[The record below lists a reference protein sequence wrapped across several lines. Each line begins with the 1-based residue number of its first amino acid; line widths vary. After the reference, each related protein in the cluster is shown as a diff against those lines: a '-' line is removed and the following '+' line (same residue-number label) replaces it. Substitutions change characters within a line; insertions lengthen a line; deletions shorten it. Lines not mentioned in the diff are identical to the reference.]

1 MPANLENSAVA
12 RRLEKVNQFSF
23 QSQRKAI
30 LKNVQTTTHLYSCH
44 MLARSWSKSS
54 KWGFNSTRTENFQM
68 YKLDL
73 EKSEEPEIK
82 SSTLIHSSKKQ
93 ESSRKNICFIDYTK
107 TFDCV
112 DHNKLWKILEKVR
125 ISDHLTYLLRNLYA
139 GQEATVRTKHGKTD
153 WFKIGKVVCQPC
165 LLLLLLLSR
174 FSRVRLCATPWAA
187 AYQSSLS
194 MGFSRQEHWSGL
206 PFPSPMHESGKWK
219 WNRSVVSDS

>member
-1 MPANLENSAVA
+1 
-12 RRLEKVNQFSF
+12 
-23 QSQRKAI
+23 
-30 LKNVQTTTHLYSCH
+30 
-44 MLARSWSKSS
+44 
-54 KWGFNSTRTENFQM
+54 M

-206 PFPSPMHESGKWK
+206 PFPSSGDLPSPGKEPVFLT
-219 WNRSVVSDS
+219 SPALLGVFFTTSATGEAQCSY